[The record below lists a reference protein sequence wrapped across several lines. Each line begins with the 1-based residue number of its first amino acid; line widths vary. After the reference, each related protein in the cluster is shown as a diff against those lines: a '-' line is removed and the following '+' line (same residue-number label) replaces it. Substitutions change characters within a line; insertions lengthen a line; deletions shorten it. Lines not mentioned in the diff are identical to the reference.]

1 MGNSR
6 AAKMLDEV
14 FGKKNRLSLISGLK
28 KFKKNTN
35 RKNFEDLLDMCL
47 S

>member
-35 RKNFEDLLDMCL
+35 RKNFEALLDMCI

>member
-1 MGNSR
+1 
-6 AAKMLDEV
+6 MLDEV
-14 FGKKNRLSLISGLK
+14 FGKKNRLSLISALK

-35 RKNFEDLLDMCL
+35 RKKFEDLLDMSL